1 MGENVTQVEGLD
13 FTVHD
18 HSTPAAERMSKAF
31 EHVHHAADGVTRK
44 LSEMTHQAAM
54 SGLAM
59 VGLGF
64 GLREVARF
72 AGGANLELEDAKK
85 KIAGVQFTFS
95 NWKAGTTAQEKWS
108 ESLEDGGRIVAKLE
122 ASESKLK
129 MTRSE
134 LAEIY
139 KSQAMM
145 SEKYHQSEAQ
155 QLDLT
160 EKLGATQKVLGISA
174 EAAGDMIGR
183 AAMMGAIPL
192 RSHLGRQLASSIG
205 DLKKFK
211 HLSETVRFEKL
222 KKALGDMV
230 PAAEG
235 MGKGL
240 AGTMFDV
247 RKAVGDLTRDVSGPV
262 FQQIAVDFSSWSH
275 ELTKVRET
283 GKSAAAEWGG
293 KLVTVFGYLKD
304 TTAFIVDHWKT
315 LAGIFVA
322 NKVAGAMQGLAG
334 RFSSAAAA
342 GGAGGGAAGVMN
354 VSASVVNVAG
364 GAAAALGGT
373 TAAALGST
381 LKPGLSSTIGK
392 LAGFAAKAGMVTE
405 ALGALYLG
413 LDAAATELDHWHDKS
428 IQKDAQFGAG
438 GVLSGKFGSDAANA
452 IQTFR
457 ELADKDLEVGRQ
469 SEATAKMAR
478 QAYSGLRGAYG
489 EGVIGAGGKV
499 NIESAKDAYAAMD
512 LATRQT
518 QLAGLGLDAKKAFYN
533 TDEERKD
540 FAERLAQVIGQLI
553 QQGAGTTADGTS
565 HRKTSKPPITN
576 INIANLQI
584 TQDFKDAQPDRVFHN
599 VPRDIL
605 DMVRNAKGSNLQ
617 AGGG

>member
-1 MGENVTQVEGLD
+1 
-13 FTVHD
+13 
-18 HSTPAAERMSKAF
+18 
-31 EHVHHAADGVTRK
+31 
-44 LSEMTHQAAM
+44 
-54 SGLAM
+54 
-59 VGLGF
+59 
-64 GLREVARF
+64 
-72 AGGANLELEDAKK
+72 
-85 KIAGVQFTFS
+85 
-95 NWKAGTTAQEKWS
+95 
-108 ESLEDGGRIVAKLE
+108 
-122 ASESKLK
+122 
-129 MTRSE
+129 
-134 LAEIY
+134 
-139 KSQAMM
+139 
-145 SEKYHQSEAQ
+145 
-155 QLDLT
+155 
-160 EKLGATQKVLGISA
+160 
-174 EAAGDMIGR
+174 
-183 AAMMGAIPL
+183 
-192 RSHLGRQLASSIG
+192 
-205 DLKKFK
+205 
-211 HLSETVRFEKL
+211 
-222 KKALGDMV
+222 
-230 PAAEG
+230 
-235 MGKGL
+235 
-240 AGTMFDV
+240 
-247 RKAVGDLTRDVSGPV
+247 
-262 FQQIAVDFSSWSH
+262 
-275 ELTKVRET
+275 
-283 GKSAAAEWGG
+283 
-293 KLVTVFGYLKD
+293 
-304 TTAFIVDHWKT
+304 
-315 LAGIFVA
+315 
-322 NKVAGAMQGLAG
+322 
-334 RFSSAAAA
+334 
-342 GGAGGGAAGVMN
+342 
-354 VSASVVNVAG
+354 
-364 GAAAALGGT
+364 
-373 TAAALGST
+373 
-381 LKPGLSSTIGK
+381 
-392 LAGFAAKAGMVTE
+392 MVTE